1 MKKRVIVIG
10 GGFGG
15 LAVACRLA
23 AHGFEVELF
32 EKRDR
37 LGGRAYVYE
46 KNGFKFDGGP
56 AVITAPYLFDDIFK
70 SAGKRREDYF
80 ELTLLNPFHR
90 VFDEEGN
97 SFNYTNDLNSISKE
111 IARWNLR
118 DQQGYLRFL
127 ESTQAIYQKGFI
139 ELANQPFLKISDLL
153 KIAPELVS
161 LQPYQTVYGHV
172 AQFIQN
178 DFLRQVFSFHPL
190 LVGGNP
196 FETTNMY
203 SIIHYLE
210 FEWGVYYTMGGTGA
224 IVAALGKLFEELG
237 GELHLNTPVS
247 ELQTLGRLVT
257 GVRLEDGTIRRADI
271 VISNADILYTYTTLI
286 PARYQNRSTQRRL
299 ERLSYSNSLFVIYFG
314 TRRRYTDSKL
324 AHHNAILNSRYK
336 GMMDDLFHHKTLSNS
351 LSLFIHMPS
360 RTDPTV
366 APPGCELFTVI
377 SPVPNLD
384 SNIDWSITARPYRD
398 RIMQFLEANYLPDLR
413 SNILVEHYID
423 PLHFQNTLNSYKG
436 AAYSARPGLTQSTWF
451 RPHNRSEDFS
461 NLYFVGA
468 GTHPGAG
475 IPAVLLSAKIADEL
489 IFESEQHKGKIFPIH
504 RLGG

>member
-56 AVITAPYLFDDIFK
+56 AVLTAPYLFDDIFK
-70 SAGKRREDYF
+70 TAGKRREDYF
-80 ELTLLNPFHR
+80 ELVPLNPFYR
-90 VFDEEGN
+90 VFDEDGT
-97 SFNYTNDLNSISKE
+97 SFNYTNDLNSMSSE
-111 IARWNLR
+111 IARWNLQ
-118 DQQGYLRFL
+118 DQHGYIRFL

-139 ELANQPFLKISDLL
+139 ELAHQPFLKISDLL
-153 KIAPELVS
+153 KIAPDLVS
-161 LQPYQTVYGHV
+161 LRSYQSVYGHV
-172 AQFIQN
+172 AHFIQN
-178 DFLRQVFSFHPL
+178 DFLRRVFSFHPL

-196 FETTNMY
+196 FDTTNIY
-203 SIIHYLE
+203 SLIHFLE
-210 FEWGVYYTMGGTGA
+210 FEWGVYYAMGGTGA
-224 IVAALGKLFEELG
+224 IVEALGKLFKELG
-237 GELHLNTPVS
+237 GELYLNTPVS
-247 ELQTLGRLVT
+247 ELQTQGRLVT
-257 GVRLEDGTIRRADI
+257 GVRLKDGTVRRADI
-271 VISNADILYTYTTLI
+271 VISDADIMYTYTMLI
-286 PARYQNRSTQRRL
+286 PARYQNRLTRRRL
-299 ERLSYSNSLFVIYFG
+299 EQLNYSNSLFVIYFG
-314 TRRRYTDSKL
+314 TRRRYTDTKM
-324 AHHNAILNSRYK
+324 AHHNVILSSRYK
-336 GMMDDLFHHKTLSNS
+336 SMMDDIFHHKTLSND
-351 LSLFIHMPS
+351 LSLFVHMPS
-360 RTDPTV
+360 KTDPGI
-366 APPGCELFTVI
+366 APPGCELFTVV

-384 SNIDWSITARPYRD
+384 ANIDWSITARPYRD
-398 RIMQFLEANYLPDLR
+398 RIMQFLEANFLPDLR

-436 AAYSARPGLTQSTWF
+436 AAYSARPGLTQSAWF
-451 RPHNRSEDFS
+451 RPHNRSEDYS

-475 IPAVLLSAKIADEL
+475 LPAVLLSAKIADEL
-489 IFESEQHKGKIFPIH
+489 IFESEHHRGKIYPIH